1 MMHGLRARWIYVW
14 LLPTFALLAIFSYWP
29 PILSLITAFYHDT
42 GGAGVGSRYFVGLSN
57 FRAIFSD
64 PTLYLAIEHILIL
77 TFIPLVLS
85 LFVNI
90 LTAELLF
97 SMRSRWWSGFY
108 RFLIMVPMV
117 TPAIVGTLVWSFFY
131 SPINGL
137 LNIFLGDIGLT
148 RYQHAWLANNH
159 YALLALL
166 FMGIPF
172 LWGLGS
178 LIVLAGLQGVP
189 DSVFEAAALD
199 GAVGW
204 RRIRRID
211 LPLVAGQIR
220 LLIILGIIGGLQ
232 NFFQPLIMTQGGPN
246 NATQVPGLM
255 MYQWAFDSGSGIPQY
270 GLATAMG
277 ILLFVGILGLSLLLN
292 RLVRPATEEV

>member
-1 MMHGLRARWIYVW
+1 MHLLKARWLYLW
-14 LLPTFALLAIFSYWP
+14 LVPTFVLLAIFSYWP

-42 GGAGVGSRYFVGLSN
+42 GGTGIGSRYFVGLAN
-57 FRAIFSD
+57 FRYIFSD
-64 PTLYLAIEHILIL
+64 PTFYLALIHIAIL
-77 TFIPLVLS
+77 TFVPLVLS

-90 LTAELLF
+90 LIAEILF
-97 SMRSRWWSGFY
+97 HMKSRWWAGFY

-131 SPINGL
+131 SPVDGL
-137 LNIFLGDIGLT
+137 LNILLGDLGLQQ
-148 RYQHAWLANNH
+148 YEHAWLANNH
-159 YALLALL
+159 YALAALL

-172 LWGLGS
+172 LWGLGA

-199 GAVGW
+199 GATGW
-204 RRIRRID
+204 RRIRQID
-211 LPLVAGQIR
+211 LPLVSGQIR
-220 LLIILGIIGGLQ
+220 LLIIIGIIGGLQ
-232 NFFQPLIMTQGGPN
+232 NFFQPLIMTQGGPD
-246 NATQVPGLM
+246 NATMVPGLM

-277 ILLFVGILGLSLLLN
+277 TLLFVGILGLTIGLN
-292 RLVRPATEEV
+292 RFVRSRADL